1 VTGDPSWDA
10 VIVGS
15 GAGGA
20 ATAYGLCA
28 RGLSVLLLD
37 AGPSFDPAVDY
48 PLTTADWDAREFPEK
63 PGSTGSVIFTPGQ
76 KLEPAEPLLASGSR
90 GLGPLVR
97 TGSRRMEKYYHVR
110 GIGGS
115 TLHFTGEAHR
125 LNPQSMKMKSR
136 FGVAADW
143 PFDYAELEP
152 YYVQAEELVGVAGP
166 AAAS

>member
-1 VTGDPSWDA
+1 MTGDPSWDA

-63 PGSTGSVIFTPGQ
+63 PGSTGSVTFTPGQ
-76 KLEPAEPLLASGSR
+76 KLNLQSPCSR
-90 GLGPLVR
+90 
-97 TGSRRMEKYYHVR
+97 
-110 GIGGS
+110 
-115 TLHFTGEAHR
+115 
-125 LNPQSMKMKSR
+125 
-136 FGVAADW
+136 
-143 PFDYAELEP
+143 
-152 YYVQAEELVGVAGP
+152 P
-166 AAAS
+166 AAAGWGHW